1 MEKKMVIAIDGS
13 ACTGK
18 SSSAKILAKLLGY
31 QYLNTGA
38 MFRGVAYYV
47 HNKGLTEEKQIKEAI
62 KNITMEFKDVQGES
76 HLFLNGEDITEQT
89 KQKVSTGII
98 PLTSRIAS
106 IPTVRQKLLELQ
118 RQIAREGGYIV
129 EGRDTGTAVF
139 PDADWKFF
147 LDASMEVKTK
157 RLFKLLSPEEKKDLT
172 PDEARKIIEDIDT
185 RDQNREVGP
194 LVKAKDAILYDNS
207 DSPSADQDAIVMWYY
222 ITKKDEMRQNVAI
235 LDKKS

>member
-1 MEKKMVIAIDGS
+1 MVIAIDGS